1 MATTNATITLSS
13 GDITGEPLNLSQT
26 ATLNKAATTTGLDQ
40 FTGVTRV
47 VYAGAQTATNI
58 ITAANYA
65 DTTTA
70 HKVYIRNVSTT
81 TSDFITVELGSGNV
95 VLGRLYG
102 GDWAFLPWDGVND
115 IDIDTNAAMTVE
127 YAIFSQSV
135 AT

>member
-26 ATLNKAATTTGLDQ
+26 TPLTKAGTTTGLDQ

-47 VYAGAQTATNI
+47 VYASAQTATNI
-58 ITAANYA
+58 ITAASYV
-65 DTTTA
+65 DTTAA

-81 TSDFITVELGSGNV
+81 PSDYIAVEVGSGNV
-95 VLGRLYG
+95 SLGRLYG
-102 GDWAFLPWDGVND
+102 GDWAFLPWDGTND

-127 YAIFSQSV
+127 YAIFSQSA